1 MAFLARYDKF
11 PENDYDKNLWEGG
24 MRSNRVCRG
33 WFGVSAVF
41 ALGLAAQDARGET
54 IAEFYKDKTLSL
66 LIGFTPGDGYD
77 VPARLMARHL
87 VEHIPGKP
95 GLVPRNMTG
104 AGGRNVMTHVYNIAP
119 RDGTVIATIEQSLP
133 LQQALGETFQFDC
146 TQFTW
151 IGNQIAGTNVLST
164 WHASGVKT
172 IEDAK
177 RREVTIGATG
187 SGSSQQ
193 PKLMNQLLGTKFKI
207 VLGYQGGSQINL
219 AMERGEVDGR
229 TNTLASY
236 KSVNPDWLRDN
247 KINILTQIALTKS
260 PELPDVPLLLDL
272 ATNDDDRT
280 LLKLISTSATIGRS
294 IVSTPA
300 VPAERA
306 QALRR
311 AFDATMKDP
320 RFLEDAARAKID
332 FNPMTGETLERIV
345 ADIMAT
351 PKPLAERLAELIGG
365 IGEGR

>member
-1 MAFLARYDKF
+1 M
-11 PENDYDKNLWEGG
+11 GG
-24 MRSNRVCRG
+24 NRFCLR
-33 WFGVSAVF
+33 WFGAAACLMAAATATPASRAETVS
-41 ALGLAAQDARGET
+41 
-54 IAEFYKDKTLSL
+54 EFYKEKTLTL
-66 LIGFTPGDGYD
+66 FIGFTAGDGYD
-77 VPARLMARHL
+77 VTARLMARHL

-95 GLVPRNMTG
+95 SLVPRNMTG
-104 AGGRNVMTHVYNIAP
+104 AGGRNVMAHVYNIAP

-133 LQQALGETFQFDC
+133 LQQALGEKFQFDC
-146 TQFTW
+146 TQFSW
-151 IGNQIAGTNVLST
+151 IGNQIAGTNVLAT
-164 WHASGVKT
+164 WYASGVAT

-193 PKLMNQLLGTKFKI
+193 PKLMNQLIGTKFKI

-229 TNTLASY
+229 TNTLASF
-236 KSVNPDWLRDN
+236 KSVNPDWMRDK

-272 ATNDDDRT
+272 ASNDDDRI

-300 VPAERA
+300 VPAERV

-332 FNPMTGETLERIV
+332 YNPMTGETLERIV
-345 ADIMAT
+345 AEVMAT
-351 PKPLAERLAELIGG
+351 PRPLADRLAELLGG

>member
-1 MAFLARYDKF
+1 MGSNRFCLRWLGAMAFLMAT
-11 PENDYDKNLWEGG
+11 
-24 MRSNRVCRG
+24 V
-33 WFGVSAVF
+33 
-41 ALGLAAQDARGET
+41 AAPDGRAET
-54 IAEFYKDKTLSL
+54 VADFYKDKTVTLF
-66 LIGFTPGDGYD
+66 IGFTPGDGYD
-77 VPARLMARHL
+77 VTARLMARHL
-87 VEHIPGKP
+87 VDHIPGKP
-95 GLVPRNMTG
+95 SLLPRNMTG

-133 LQQALGETFQFDC
+133 LQQALGEKFQFDC

-151 IGNQIAGTNVLST
+151 IGNQIAGTNVLAT
-164 WHASGVKT
+164 WHASGIKT

-193 PKLMNQLLGTKFKI
+193 PKLMNQLIGTKFKI

-229 TNTLASY
+229 TNTLASF
-236 KSVNPDWLRDN
+236 KSVNPDWMRDK

-260 PELPDVPLLLDL
+260 LELPDVPLLLDL
-272 ATNDDDRT
+272 AGNDDDRT

-306 QALRR
+306 QTLRR

-320 RFLEDAARAKID
+320 RFLEEAARAKID
-332 FNPMTGETLERIV
+332 YNPMTGEALERIV
-345 ADIMAT
+345 AEVMAT
-351 PKPLAERLAELIGG
+351 PRPLADRLAELIGG

>member
-1 MAFLARYDKF
+1 ML
-11 PENDYDKNLWEGG
+11 
-24 MRSNRVCRG
+24 SNRLNRG
-33 WFGVSAVF
+33 WFGIVASGVMV
-41 ALGLAAQDARGET
+41 LAAGDARADSV
-54 IAEFYKDKTLSL
+54 AEFYKDKTLSL
-66 LIGFTPGDGYD
+66 YIGFTPGDGYD
-77 VPARLMARHL
+77 VTARLMARHM

-95 GLVPRNMTG
+95 TLVPRNMTG

-151 IGNQIAGTNVLST
+151 IGNQIAGTNVLAT
-164 WHASGVKT
+164 WHETGIKT
-172 IEDAK
+172 IADAK
-177 RREVTIGATG
+177 IREVTIGATG

-193 PKLMNQLLGTKFKI
+193 PKLMNQLIGTKFKI

-272 ATNDDDRT
+272 ASNDDDRT

-294 IVSTPA
+294 IVSTPT
-300 VPAERA
+300 VPSERA

-311 AFDATMKDP
+311 AFDATMSDP

-332 FNPMTGETLERIV
+332 YNPMTGETLERIV
-345 ADIMAT
+345 ADIIAT
-351 PKPLAERLAELIGG
+351 PKPLADRLAELIGG

>member
-1 MAFLARYDKF
+1 MGGNGFCLRWLGAAAWLMATVAAV
-11 PENDYDKNLWEGG
+11 P
-24 MRSNRVCRG
+24 
-33 WFGVSAVF
+33 GVRA
-41 ALGLAAQDARGET
+41 ET
-54 IAEFYKDKTLSL
+54 LAEFYKDKTLTL
-66 LIGFTPGDGYD
+66 FIGFTAGDGYD
-77 VPARLMARHL
+77 VTARLMARHL

-95 GLVPRNMTG
+95 SLLPRNMTG

-133 LQQALGETFQFDC
+133 LQQALGEKFQFDC
-146 TQFTW
+146 TQFAW
-151 IGNQIAGTNVLST
+151 IGNQIAGTNVLAT
-164 WHASGVKT
+164 WHASGVAT

-193 PKLMNQLLGTKFKI
+193 PKLMNQLIGTKFKI

-229 TNTLASY
+229 TNTLASF
-236 KSVNPDWLRDN
+236 KSVNPDWMRDK

-272 ATNDDDRT
+272 ASNDDDRV

-294 IVSTPA
+294 IVSTPG
-300 VPAERA
+300 VPAERVE
-306 QALRR
+306 ALRR

-320 RFLEDAARAKID
+320 RFLEEAARAKID
-332 FNPMTGETLERIV
+332 YNPMTGEALERIV
-345 ADIMAT
+345 ADVMAT
-351 PKPLAERLAELIGG
+351 PRPLADRLAELIGG